1 MGTIVDDK
9 PQGSY
14 GIDAPRL
21 LPLFGLLVVANL
33 ASGIVSS
40 TLWPFLGAAAL
51 LTCGA
56 CGLHASRRGK
66 FVVWSQLLRDLKL
79 KGDEHILDLGCGRG
93 AVLLL
98 AARHLTTG
106 LAVGVD
112 IWNRGDQSGNS
123 EQATRLNAA
132 AEQVSDR
139 VELHTA
145 DMTALPFEDASI
157 DVVVSNL
164 ALHNIKGREGRAKAV
179 EEAVRVL
186 RPSGRVLIADIW
198 GTSDYCRRL
207 LELEMTA
214 VARRSLGW
222 RMWWSGPWLPTHLVT
237 VTKPPRWD

>member
-112 IWNRGDQSGNS
+112 IWNRGDQSSNS
-123 EQATRLNAA
+123 EQATRFNAA

-139 VELHTA
+139 GGTR
-145 DMTALPFEDASI
+145 S
-157 DVVVSNL
+157 
-164 ALHNIKGREGRAKAV
+164 
-179 EEAVRVL
+179 
-186 RPSGRVLIADIW
+186 RP
-198 GTSDYCRRL
+198 
-207 LELEMTA
+207 
-214 VARRSLGW
+214 ARRNSFSSARLEDRLEVGEANPVPVGESSCPWICRSLTRVPGIVAL
-222 RMWWSGPWLPTHLVT
+222 SAELQSWL
-237 VTKPPRWD
+237 